1 MPGRCTCICNCLKYK
16 SGLTTETTLKPVM
29 FAAMRNQVSNAKHQK
44 NFLNIVSI
52 VSGDYKQA
60 EKAFKSDVPNER
72 SLVDE
77 KVCGHRFTFF
87 LNI

>member
-1 MPGRCTCICNCLKYK
+1 
-16 SGLTTETTLKPVM
+16 M

>member
-1 MPGRCTCICNCLKYK
+1 
-16 SGLTTETTLKPVM
+16 M

-44 NFLNIVSI
+44 NVLNIVNI